1 MMDRTTDLRNASA
14 AKLDVTTGANEL
26 GQKIDVATG
35 AHPGY
40 YQQDSNTLTNLDAE
54 RRGET
59 EKCNINNTAKSN
71 ANQSSK
77 SHLTRFESALTRICV
92 V

>member
-35 AHPGY
+35 VRTQA
-40 YQQDSNTLTNLDAE
+40 TT
-54 RRGET
+54 
-59 EKCNINNTAKSN
+59 
-71 ANQSSK
+71 SK
-77 SHLTRFESALTRICV
+77 AVTR
-92 V
+92 